1 MDNYEKARQLTLI
14 MLKGN
19 EITTELIEEKA
30 RLVIKML
37 QSEGNEGKIDV
48 ETLVRDIE
56 SRCNVWIGRGT
67 VLEKPEDHIVWLPN
81 RRSRINWRL
90 WNRYRRYLEEEELW
104 SEQTIIRMEDL
115 TDQVLERLENPTRE
129 GPWDRRGMV
138 VGQIQSGKTANYIG
152 LICKAADAGYKL
164 IVVLAGLHNNLRSQ
178 TQLRIDMG
186 YLGFDTQ
193 LSRAFDQQNLRM
205 GVGLLP
211 GAEFVTVHSLTS
223 SANNGDFN
231 RKVAEQV
238 GVLPGGAE
246 PVILVVKK
254 NKSVLRNLLMWA
266 LSVKGERDPQSG
278 KTIVKNTPL
287 LVIDDEAD
295 NASINTNPQPRDENG
310 KILDDYNVT
319 AINGLIRRLLDSF
332 EQSAYVGYTATP
344 FANIFI
350 YPQGETDTHGEDLFP
365 RSFIINLPVPSNHIG
380 PAEVFGMDLDADAGL
395 PSHEGLPI
403 VRTIDDYQ
411 SSIPDGHKKDH
422 VSESLPESLKQ
433 AIRCFILSCA
443 ARMARGQVNVH
454 NSMLVHVTRYV
465 AVQQKIVELVSE
477 EMNRLRRRLQ
487 YGNGK
492 SSQQLIE
499 EMEFLWKYDYVSTM
513 ESVREIVRDDHLLIP
528 LSWDE
533 VSKYLYD
540 AASRIQVKQINGTAK
555 DILDYRDHVD
565 GLFVIAIGGDKLSR
579 GLTLEGLTVSYYLRA
594 SRMYDTLMQMGRWF
608 GYRPGYVDLCR
619 IFTTSELVD
628 WYRHITLANEELR
641 REFDYMADVGR
652 TPEDYGLRVRTHP
665 SGLLITAV
673 NKMRSGTY
681 MDMSYAGES
690 AEITIFDKNEVNVK
704 RNLRTLNS
712 FIREIGAPASNRSGN
727 IIWEHVEP
735 HAIITLLKD
744 ISVHPDNRK
753 FGLVREYIETQVRQ
767 KELIDWTVGLIS
779 RHDGRQF
786 ELGGYKVG
794 LIRRSP
800 TTKEGSRYCLNK
812 GRLLSPPDELLD
824 LTEEEIKRALELAPY
839 NSKTGEPLER
849 PQPGAIRQ
857 VRPKE
862 KGLMLIYP
870 LDPSEVG
877 LTTPFMGLFFSFPAS
892 DTARLIGYKVNNI
905 YWQEEFG
912 EDQW

>member
-1 MDNYEKARQLTLI
+1 MTDYEKALQLTLV
-14 MLKGN
+14 MLKGA
-19 EITTELIEEKA
+19 EITPDLIRDKVQ
-30 RLVIKML
+30 LVLQML
-37 QSEGNEGKIDV
+37 QAEGTGDKI
-48 ETLVRDIE
+48 EAESLVREVE

-67 VLEKPEDHIVWLPN
+67 VLEMQEDHVVWLPD
-81 RRSRINWRL
+81 RRSQIDWHL
-90 WNRYRRYLEEEELW
+90 WNRYRRYLEEEEFRG
-104 SEQTIIRMEDL
+104 EQTVIRMDEL
-115 TDQVLERLENPTRE
+115 TDQILERIEDPARE
-129 GPWDRRGMV
+129 GAWDRRGMV

-164 IVVLAGLHNNLRSQ
+164 IIVLAGLYNNLRSQ
-178 TQLRIDMG
+178 TQLRIDTG

-223 SANNGDFN
+223 SADSGDFN
-231 RKVAEQV
+231 RRVAEQV
-238 GVLPGGAE
+238 GVLPGGAD

-254 NKSVLRNLLMWA
+254 NKSVLRNLMMWA
-266 LSVKGERDPQSG
+266 RSVRGERDPQSG
-278 KTIVKNTPL
+278 KIIVKDIPI

-295 NASINTNPQPRDENG
+295 NASINTNSLPRDETGN
-310 KILDDYNVT
+310 ILDDYDVT
-319 AINGLIRRLLDSF
+319 AINGLIRQLLDSF
-332 EQSAYVGYTATP
+332 ERSAYVGYTATP

-350 YPQGETDTHGEDLFP
+350 YPQGETDTHGQDLFP
-365 RSFIINLPVPSNHIG
+365 RSFMINLPVPSNHIG
-380 PAEVFGMDLDADAGL
+380 PAEIFGMDLDEDVGL

-403 VRTIDDYQ
+403 VRIIDDYE
-411 SSIPDGHKKDH
+411 SFVPDGHKKDH
-422 VSESLPESLKQ
+422 VPESLPESLKQ
-433 AIRCFILSCA
+433 AMRCFILSCA
-443 ARMARGQVNVH
+443 ARMARGQVNMH

-465 AVQQKIVELVSE
+465 AVQQKIIELVSE
-477 EMNRLRRRLQ
+477 ELNRLRRRLQ
-487 YGNGK
+487 YGDGK

-499 EMEFLWKYDYVSTM
+499 EMGFIWKHDYIPTM
-513 ESVREIVRDDHLLIP
+513 KAIREVIKEDPLLTP

-533 VSKYLYD
+533 VSRHLYD
-540 AASRIQVKQINGTAK
+540 AASKIQVKQINGTAK
-555 DILDYRDHVD
+555 DILDYRDHVN

-619 IFTTSELVD
+619 VFTTSELVE
-628 WYRHITLANEELR
+628 WYRHITLASEELR
-641 REFDYMADVGR
+641 KEFDYMADVGR

-681 MDMSYAGES
+681 MEMSYAGES
-690 AEITIFDKNEVNVK
+690 AEITIFDKNPVIIERK
-704 RNLRTLNS
+704 LRVVET
-712 FIREIGAPASNRSGN
+712 FIRERETPVSHRSGN
-727 IIWEHVEP
+727 TIWEHVDP
-735 HAIITLLKD
+735 QAIITLIKA
-744 ISVHPDNRK
+744 ISYHPDNRK
-753 FGLVREYIETQVRQ
+753 FGLVSEYIETQVRQ
-767 KELIDWTVGLIS
+767 KELTDWTVGLIS
-779 RHDGRQF
+779 RHDGTQY
-786 ELGGYKVG
+786 ELGGHKIG
-794 LIRRSP
+794 LTHRSP

-824 LTEEEIKRALELAPY
+824 LTEEEIEQALELAPY
-839 NSKTGEPLER
+839 SKTGERLER

-870 LDPSEVG
+870 LNPSEVDM
-877 LTTPFMGLFFSFPAS
+877 TTPFMGLFFSFPAS
-892 DTARLIGYKVNNI
+892 DTASPIGYKVNNI

-912 EDQW
+912 DV

>member
-1 MDNYEKARQLTLI
+1 MTDYEKALQLTLV
-14 MLKGN
+14 MLKGA
-19 EITTELIEEKA
+19 EITPDLIRDKVQ
-30 RLVIKML
+30 LVLQML
-37 QSEGNEGKIDV
+37 QAEGTGDKLEA
-48 ETLVRDIE
+48 ESLVREVE

-67 VLEKPEDHIVWLPN
+67 VLEMQEDHVVWLPD
-81 RRSRINWRL
+81 RRSQIDWHL
-90 WNRYRRYLEEEELW
+90 WNRYRRYLEEEEFW
-104 SEQTIIRMEDL
+104 GEQTVIRMDEL
-115 TDQVLERLENPTRE
+115 TDQILERIEDPARE
-129 GPWDRRGMV
+129 GAWDRRGMV

-164 IVVLAGLHNNLRSQ
+164 IIVLAGLYNNLRSQ
-178 TQLRIDMG
+178 TQLRIDTG

-223 SANNGDFN
+223 SADNGDFN
-231 RKVAEQV
+231 RRVAEQV
-238 GVLPGGAE
+238 GVLPGGAD

-254 NKSVLRNLLMWA
+254 NKSVLRNLMMWA
-266 LSVKGERDPQSG
+266 RSVRGERDPQSG
-278 KTIVKNTPL
+278 KIIVKDIPI

-295 NASINTNPQPRDENG
+295 NASINTNSLPRDETGN
-310 KILDDYNVT
+310 ILDDYDVT
-319 AINGLIRRLLDSF
+319 AINGLIRQLLDSF
-332 EQSAYVGYTATP
+332 ERSAYVGYTATP

-350 YPQGETDTHGEDLFP
+350 YPQGETDTHGQDLFP
-365 RSFIINLPVPSNHIG
+365 RSFMINLPVPSNHIG
-380 PAEVFGMDLDADAGL
+380 PAEIFGMDLDEDVGL

-403 VRTIDDYQ
+403 VRIIDDYE
-411 SSIPDGHKKDH
+411 SFVPDGHKKDH
-422 VSESLPESLKQ
+422 VPESLPESLKQ
-433 AIRCFILSCA
+433 AMRCFILSCA
-443 ARMARGQVNVH
+443 ARMARGQVNMH

-465 AVQQKIVELVSE
+465 AVQQKIIELVSE
-477 EMNRLRRRLQ
+477 ELNRLRRRLQ
-487 YGNGK
+487 YGDGK

-499 EMEFLWKYDYVSTM
+499 EMGFIWKHDYIPTM
-513 ESVREIVRDDHLLIP
+513 KAIREVIKEDPLLTP

-533 VSKYLYD
+533 VSRHLYD
-540 AASRIQVKQINGTAK
+540 AASKIQVKQINGTAK
-555 DILDYRDHVD
+555 DILDYRDHVN

-619 IFTTSELVD
+619 VFTTSELVE
-628 WYRHITLANEELR
+628 WYRHITLASEELR
-641 REFDYMADVGR
+641 KEFDYMADVGR

-681 MDMSYAGES
+681 MEMSYAGES
-690 AEITIFDKNEVNVK
+690 AEITIFDKNPVIIERK
-704 RNLRTLNS
+704 LRVVET
-712 FIREIGAPASNRSGN
+712 FIRERETPVSHRSGN
-727 IIWEHVEP
+727 TIWEHVDP
-735 HAIITLLKD
+735 QAIITLIKA
-744 ISVHPDNRK
+744 ISYHPDNRK
-753 FGLVREYIETQVRQ
+753 FGLVSEYIETQVRQ
-767 KELIDWTVGLIS
+767 KELTDWTVGLIS
-779 RHDGRQF
+779 RHDGTQY
-786 ELGGYKVG
+786 ELGGHKIG
-794 LIRRSP
+794 LTQRSP

-824 LTEEEIKRALELAPY
+824 LTEEEIEQALELAPY
-839 NSKTGEPLER
+839 SKTGERLER

-870 LDPSEVG
+870 LNPSEVDM
-877 LTTPFMGLFFSFPAS
+877 TTPFMGLFFSFPAS
-892 DTARLIGYKVNNI
+892 DTASPIGYKVNNI

-912 EDQW
+912 DV